1 MAEIPNESPSDE
13 QATDSGVPNLLVQDI
28 TPEQRGTLAVTY
40 SEDGVPT
47 LTLSGGTAIP
57 SGIKVVD
64 ETGTAVAVY
73 AVSAVASETPT
84 ALQTAPQ
91 TRSLMIYANVD
102 PTVELLQ
109 PDGSPLPA
117 SMEMAYLPG
126 AGLKPTRLGTQ

>member
-1 MAEIPNESPSDE
+1 M
-13 QATDSGVPNLLVQDI
+13 QDI
-28 TPEQRGTLAVTY
+28 TPEQRGTLALTY

-73 AVSAVASETPT
+73 AVSAVASEMPT
-84 ALQTAPQ
+84 TQTAPR
-91 TRSLMIYANVD
+91 TRSILIYADVD
-102 PTVELLQ
+102 PTLELLQ
-109 PDGSPLPA
+109 SDGSSLPS

-126 AGLKPTRLGTQ
+126 SGIRPTSLGTK